1 MRYLSEVLHDN
12 TQQQHKVS
20 RGGRRNSEKTLCK
33 LEAINP
39 MRICKAT
46 RATHSWKYTMG
57 SQILKTTIIFIFV
70 FFKKKKKSYFTQSL
84 LQQYGFSLLQRG
96 VTICEMTLQSTLQS
110 LGKTKQLNSTQA
122 RFWEWESLCGVWGLC
137 KHLNLRTHFRESL
150 GVQLSSSIIIHWGWT
165 CD

>member
-20 RGGRRNSEKTLCK
+20 RGERRNSEKTLCK
-33 LEAINP
+33 LETINP

-46 RATHSWKYTMG
+46 RAAHSWKYTMG
-57 SQILKTTIIFIFV
+57 SQTLKNTIIFIFL
-70 FFKKKKKSYFTQSL
+70 FFKKKKSNFTHSL
-84 LQQYGFSLLQRG
+84 LEQYGFYLLQRG

-110 LGKTKQLNSTQA
+110 PGETKQLNSTQV

-137 KHLNLRTHFRESL
+137 KHLNLRTYFTEPL
-150 GVQLSSSIIIHWGWT
+150 GVQNSSLVIIHWGWT